1 MVESNSGTQANL
13 NPQST
18 SYPDQ
23 QNTEKAMASISSLL
37 KEAQQMLPILRREFR
52 GEAVTQYEDGSCEY
66 VQESKPF
73 FIKVDKATEKPL
85 KKMVTYKSGGERE
98 IYIPNDEAIE
108 ELLSMLKSLGL
119 NRITLMTNVDESTIL
134 DDLKEFECKLAAVL
148 ALKQKSWGIDKEL
161 LPMLQLKIKTLVQD
175 ARYQACN
182 GNTIKA
188 IQKTVQR
195 VEQYYEGDKGGRKV
209 SPYN

>member
-1 MVESNSGTQANL
+1 MENSNPTQDL
-13 NPQST
+13 SSQST

-23 QNTEKAMASISSLL
+23 AVNKAMASITSLL
-37 KEAQQMLPILRREFR
+37 MEGQQMLPILRREFR
-52 GEAVTQYEDGSCEY
+52 GETLRQYEDGSFEY
-66 VQESKPF
+66 VQDSKPF
-73 FIKVDKATEKPL
+73 FVKIDITTEKPL
-85 KKMVTYKSGGERE
+85 KKLVKYKNGEEKE

-108 ELLSMLKSLGL
+108 EILSMLKSMGL
-119 NRITLMTNVDESTIL
+119 NRITLMTNIDENTIL

-148 ALKQKSWGIDKEL
+148 MLTRKSWGLGKGL
-161 LPMLQLKIKTLVQD
+161 LPMLHLKIKTLVQD

-195 VEQYYEGDKGGRKV
+195 VEQYYEGDKGGKKV